1 MHNSIKIPIPFG
13 SKNKAM
19 EIWRGV
25 IDNCEKRISKWKAQ
39 YLSFGERT
47 ILINS
52 ILDALNT
59 YVMTLF

>member
-1 MHNSIKIPIPFG
+1 
-13 SKNKAM
+13 M